1 MNNNLLPLNLLNLTK
16 SSTLHN
22 FLHTSNSLINTV
34 NNIIPLYTNIKPVI
48 NNVKVIGKALKGIK
62 SSDSSNVDSNL
73 IKKETTYINN
83 QAKKDISNK
92 DNSISFFQ

>member
-1 MNNNLLPLNLLNLTK
+1 MNNNLTPLNLLNLTK

-34 NNIIPLYTNIKPVI
+34 NNIIPLYTNMKPVI
-48 NNVKVIGKALKGIK
+48 KNVKVIGSIIKGVKTDNTKQNIVSTKPNNILKP
-62 SSDSSNVDSNL
+62 N
-73 IKKETTYINN
+73 ET
-83 QAKKDISNK
+83 KKDISHS